1 MKAWEIQDDES
12 GAAYDGF
19 CHYRDLP
26 PSGRSI
32 DAAYSRAPRPLPRTR
47 RRNSP
52 ETVPKPGPTQTRH
65 PLARGSGW
73 SVDHTWPSRASWH
86 DSDLALRRRERRAGE
101 VEKAEDELVTLS
113 RSLIGRLATRIA
125 GLNVEEIPV
134 DSIPRWLKV
143 VGDLELKALGRGD
156 L

>member
-32 DAAYSRAPRPLPRTR
+32 AAAYAEHQEQCLGKPRQQEGNKQATGKRP
-47 RRNSP
+47 
-52 ETVPKPGPTQTRH
+52 PGTWT
-65 PLARGSGW
+65 GW
-73 SVDHTWPSRASWH
+73 SADHTWPSRASRH

-101 VEKAEDELVTLS
+101 VERAEDELVTLS

>member
-12 GAAYDGF
+12 SKAYHAF

-32 DAAYSRAPRPLPRTR
+32 DAAYAEHLDHCQDKAT
-47 RRNSP
+47 NSP
-52 ETVPKPGPTQTRH
+52 ETVTKPSPRKRAIPSWKH
-65 PLARGSGW
+65 W

-113 RSLIGRLATRIA
+113 RSLISRLATRIA